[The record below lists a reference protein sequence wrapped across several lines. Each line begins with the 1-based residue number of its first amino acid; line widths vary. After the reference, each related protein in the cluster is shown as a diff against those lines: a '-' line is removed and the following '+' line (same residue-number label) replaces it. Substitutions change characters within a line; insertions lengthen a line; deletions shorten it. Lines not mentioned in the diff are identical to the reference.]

1 MASNSTSSTTSQT
14 ESTTFRIAGISL
26 ALASAAFIGA
36 SYIIKK
42 KGLLDANA
50 VDGKRPGTSHG
61 YLKSAMWWTGMT
73 MMLVG
78 ELCNVAA
85 YAFQPAIIV
94 TPLGAI
100 SVVISAV
107 LSDFFLKE
115 KLNLS
120 GKIGCAQCVLGATL
134 LVVNS
139 PPGSATDSLTSFWV
153 KVWDW
158 GFMSYLVVN
167 ILVLA
172 YLMLY
177 AAGRWGEKTPM
188 IYIGICSIVGSYVVV
203 VLQVV
208 GSAIVYSVQNPENS
222 QGKDWT
228 LYLLIAF
235 VVCCGVTQINYL
247 NKALNI
253 FSTAIVTPIYFVCF
267 TTATLVCSAVLFR
280 DFAFSSYVQL
290 VSALVGFL
298 VIVGGVALL
307 FAYNAKLASRANSL
321 ENNGSGPHHH
331 GKLRLKSHD
340 SNSSVLSDIDSGAH
354 TDSAA
359 SSPSLPPTS
368 LMTLSQYQ
376 QQQAQLHAQYAQ
388 QQYGISVQ
396 QLQQPLSPQ
405 SPYGG
410 IGGDGISPASSGI
423 GLNRLR
429 PPAPPQRAYWSAG
442 TTTTTAPTSVA
453 GGAGAAGDDAIL
465 VGGVKGGMGGLRGA
479 INARHGQP
487 IGGQVIGATYQQQQH
502 YQSYKGMVGS
512 GEDRDSRLLENAGPA
527 GGWDGI

>member
-1 MASNSTSSTTSQT
+1 MASNSSTAATSTSSQT
-14 ESTTFRIAGISL
+14 ESATFRVAGISL

-50 VDGKRPGTSHG
+50 LDGRRPGTSHG

-100 SVVISAV
+100 SVVISAI
-107 LSDFFLKE
+107 LSDIFLKE

-158 GFMSYLVVN
+158 GFMSYLVAN
-167 ILVLA
+167 ILLLA
-172 YLMLY
+172 YLILY
-177 AAGRWGEKTPM
+177 AAKKWGEKTPM
-188 IYIGICSIVGSYVVV
+188 VYIGICSIVGSYVVV

-208 GSAIVYSVQNPENS
+208 GSAIVYSVQNPEDS

-235 VVCCGVTQINYL
+235 VVCCGVTQINFL

-280 DFAFSSYVQL
+280 DFAFTSYVQL

-307 FAYNAKLASRANSL
+307 FAYNAKLSSRANSV
-321 ENNGSGPHHH
+321 ENGNGSCPGQQQA
-331 GKLRLKSHD
+331 GKNRLKSHD
-340 SNSSVLSDIDSGAH
+340 SSSVISDFDSGAH

-359 SSPSLPPTS
+359 SSPSIPPAS

-376 QQQAQLHAQYAQ
+376 QQQAQLHAQ
-388 QQYGISVQ
+388 QQYGQ
-396 QLQQPLSPQ
+396 TMTQ
-405 SPYGG
+405 
-410 IGGDGISPASSGI
+410 GDMHRA
-423 GLNRLR
+423 RA
-429 PPAPPQRAYWSAG
+429 PAPPQRAYWSA
-442 TTTTTAPTSVA
+442 TTATAAA
-453 GGAGAAGDDAIL
+453 GGAGATGEDTI
-465 VGGVKGGMGGLRGA
+465 VGGGVTS
-479 INARHGQP
+479 RHVHLP
-487 IGGQVIGATYQQQQH
+487 AGQVIGAMYQ
-502 YQSYKGMVGS
+502 QSYKGMVGA
-512 GEDRDSRLLENAGPA
+512 GEDRDSRLIENAGPA
-527 GGWDGI
+527 GGNGGWV